1 MFAGEFFVHASL
13 VVSDARRLG
22 AALSERRTNAALG
35 EIVR

>member
-1 MFAGEFFVHASL
+1 MFSGQFFVRASL

-22 AALSERRTNAALG
+22 AALSEMRTNAALG